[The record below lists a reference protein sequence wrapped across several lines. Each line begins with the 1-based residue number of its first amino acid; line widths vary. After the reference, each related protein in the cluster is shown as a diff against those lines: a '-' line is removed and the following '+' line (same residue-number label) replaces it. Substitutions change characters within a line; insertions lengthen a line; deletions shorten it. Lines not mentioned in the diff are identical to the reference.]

1 MGLLDVEHISKEF
14 GGVKALADVSFSVE
28 KGSISSVIGPNGA
41 GKSTLFNLVSG
52 LMRPSSGQMR
62 LCGRRIDGLAPHEVA
77 SLGVGRSFQTSR
89 LFGHMSALENVIV
102 PFASM
107 RGLGVRMGLASPFKK
122 VELKG
127 EVAQRGRQ
135 VLSFVGLSEYEAERA
150 QSLSHGHKR
159 KLELARALVLRPEL
173 LLLDEPSAGLSP
185 AETQEFLG
193 LLEKVRRDGVT
204 VLLIEHNMSVVMNLS
219 DKVVVLNFG
228 RKIAEGSPAE
238 VRRDPV
244 VIGAYLGEE

>member
-1 MGLLDVEHISKEF
+1 MGLLDVEHINKEF
-14 GGVKALADVSFSVE
+14 GGVRALADVSFSVE
-28 KGSISSVIGPNGA
+28 KSSISSVIGPNGA
-41 GKSTLFNLVSG
+41 GKSTLFNVISG
-52 LMRPSSGQMR
+52 LIRPSSGEIR
-62 LCGRRIDGLAPHEVA
+62 FCGRRIDGFAPHGVA
-77 SLGVGRSFQTSR
+77 SLGIGRTFQTSR
-89 LFGHMSALENVIV
+89 LFGHMTALENVIV

-107 RGLGVRMGLASPFKK
+107 RGLGVNMGFASPFKK

-127 EVAQRGRQ
+127 EVTERGRQ
-135 VLSFVGLSEYEAERA
+135 VLSFVGLSEYEAESA

-185 AETQEFLG
+185 AETQEFMD

-204 VLLIEHNMSVVMNLS
+204 VLLIEHNMSVVMNVS
-219 DKVVVLNFG
+219 DKVVVLNYG
-228 RKIAEGSPAE
+228 RKIAEGSP
-238 VRRDPV
+238 VDIRHDPA